1 MSAGLKVTLIRSQIG
16 ATAFQRAV
24 LNGMGLT
31 KLNKTV
37 VLNNTPEIFGMIAK
51 VSHMVKVEE

>member
-16 ATAFQRAV
+16 ATTAQKAV
-24 LNGMGLT
+24 LNGMGLN

-37 VLNNTPEIFGMIAK
+37 VLKNAPEIVGMIAK
-51 VSHMVKVEE
+51 VSHMVKVEA

>member
-1 MSAGLKVTLIRSQIG
+1 MSAELKIALIRSQIG
-16 ATAFQRAV
+16 VKTSQRAV

-37 VLNNTPEIFGMIAK
+37 VLKNTPEIVGMIAK

>member
-1 MSAGLKVTLIRSQIG
+1 MSAELKVTLIRSQIG
-16 ATAFQRAV
+16 AKTSQKAV

-37 VLNNTPEIFGMIAK
+37 VLKNTPEIVGMIAK
-51 VSHMVKVEE
+51 VSHMVKVEG

>member
-1 MSAGLKVTLIRSQIG
+1 MSAELKITLIRSQIG
-16 ATAFQRAV
+16 VKTSQRAV

-37 VLNNTPEIFGMIAK
+37 VLKNTPEIVGMIAK

>member
-1 MSAGLKVTLIRSQIG
+1 MSAGLKITLIRSQIG
-16 ATAFQRAV
+16 ATTVQKAV

-31 KLNKTV
+31 KLNRTV
-37 VLNNTPEIFGMIAK
+37 VLKNTPEIAGMIAK

>member
-1 MSAGLKVTLIRSQIG
+1 MSAELKITLIRSQIG
-16 ATAFQRAV
+16 VKTSQKAV

-37 VLNNTPEIFGMIAK
+37 VLKNTPEIVGMIAK